1 MVVCHRKQDI
11 TKMEV
16 IRSYSRDEI
25 VGPSYWKIA
34 DFGVAQFR
42 HNYNPELLNKIASKA
57 MELKSELAHNRH
69 LDLNYIRGV
78 QRYIPEVQS
87 LLEDKERLAKLEHLV
102 GVRLEVY
109 PICVITS
116 TVTFMGEGDTTIG
129 WHTDGPPL
137 VEIIPL
143 DIDNLEG
150 GETQVYCAHHEI
162 GRLEL
167 KEKKKLPKNKII
179 SIEHKMGCSLLGQF
193 YRVLHRAE
201 PIYNGSR
208 MTLNI
213 SYRSCDKPYID
224 DNSLVYLGAD
234 NPNFEWLDQYFDDV
248 KKRKLPAYLR
258 DC

>member
-1 MVVCHRKQDI
+1 
-11 TKMEV
+11 MEI

-25 VGPSYWKIA
+25 IGPSYWKIS

-42 HNYNPELLNKIASKA
+42 HNYNPELLKKIASKA
-57 MELKSELAHNRH
+57 MELKSDLANNRH

-87 LLEDKERLAKLEHLV
+87 FLEDKERLAKLEQLV
-102 GVRLEVY
+102 GVPLEVY
-109 PICVITS
+109 PISVITS
-116 TVTFMGEGDTTIG
+116 IVTFMGSEDGTIS

-150 GETQVYCAHHEI
+150 GETQVYCNNHEI

-167 KEKKKLPKNKII
+167 EENKELPHNKII
-179 SIEHKMGCSLLGQF
+179 SVEHKMGFSLLGQF
-193 YRVLHRAE
+193 YRVLHRAS

-213 SYRSCDKPYID
+213 GYRSRNKPYID

-234 NPNFEWLDQYFDDV
+234 NPDFEWLDQYYDDV
-248 KKRKLPAYLR
+248 KQNKLPAYLKHQN
-258 DC
+258 

>member
-1 MVVCHRKQDI
+1 
-11 TKMEV
+11 MEV

-57 MELKSELAHNRH
+57 MKLKSELADNRH

-87 LLEDKERLAKLEHLV
+87 LLEDKDRLAKLEQLV
-102 GVRLEVY
+102 GIGLEVY
-109 PICVITS
+109 PISVITS
-116 TVTFMGEGDTTIG
+116 IVTFMNSGDGTIG

-167 KEKKKLPKNKII
+167 EEKKKLGENKII
-179 SIEHKMGCSLLGQF
+179 SIEHKMGFSLLGQF
-193 YRVLHRAE
+193 YRVLHRAS

-213 SYRSCDKPYID
+213 GYRSCDKPYID

-248 KKRKLPAYLR
+248 KKRKLPAYLKHQNSIS
-258 DC
+258 